1 MRDQNLNSQVFCSQ
15 LNRICEA
22 VSKDSEV
29 LSRITPRLWERF
41 ENSYSFFEP
50 DAKKLVRLAILSWYL
65 PKEYRILLQLS
76 LKEEINNKENL
87 DFIEYLLESKY
98 LMILFLQETNLWS
111 TRDFFGNILTKESL
125 KMSVFSVSCRYETTK
140 RPKRSQRI
148 RGYRDK
154 GTLKLPHQV
163 HDCSD
168 LTCEQNELEKIRI
181 DRHNTFLLS
190 LGFLGLSGG

>member
-15 LNRICEA
+15 LNRICET

-50 DAKKLVRLAILSWYL
+50 DARKLVRIAILSWYL
-65 PKEYRILLQLS
+65 PEEYRILLQMS
-76 LKEEINNKENL
+76 LKEEIKNKENL
-87 DFIEYLLESKY
+87 DYIEYLLESRC
-98 LMILFLQETNLWS
+98 LMILFLQETSLWS

-125 KMSVFSVSCRYETTK
+125 IRAMFSVSCRYETLRK
-140 RPKRSQRI
+140 PKRSQRI

-154 GTLKLPHQV
+154 GTMKLPHQV

-168 LTCEQNELEKIRI
+168 LTIEQNELEKNKI
-181 DRHNTFLLS
+181 DRHRTFLLS
-190 LGFLGLSGG
+190 LGFLGISGG